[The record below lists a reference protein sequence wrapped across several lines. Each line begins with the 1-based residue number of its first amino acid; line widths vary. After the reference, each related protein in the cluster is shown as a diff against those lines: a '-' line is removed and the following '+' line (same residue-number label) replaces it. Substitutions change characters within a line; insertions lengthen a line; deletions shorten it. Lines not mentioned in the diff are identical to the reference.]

1 MSVEWGDI
9 SWWLSTNWNKELK
22 KKVRAPI
29 EFKETDGGFVGA
41 FRTKDD
47 IPVAVFEE
55 RRILTPED
63 FRPLKPGFRGE
74 TPPRDWYSSHWWNKT
89 MIFYPK
95 CYCATFI
102 GASIPTTII
111 AKNIGRIFTKRV
123 FIPYSGPFQNA
134 EVIFKEKIGW
144 NPLVERLNKDKR
156 LRYQVGQL
164 STEVQYSSAL
174 EPQLK
179 IESLIPQSAWISF
192 EMRDKKD
199 TPESVCQ
206 LIPTFL
212 ETLVVLQ
219 FMGAG
224 VAYVYANTIMD
235 IFRSVRGHILD
246 YGYQQS
252 TSGETAQPY
261 PSILIE
267 TLSRLKSASESCQ

>member
-1 MSVEWGDI
+1 MSVE
-9 SWWLSTNWNKELK
+9 WLSTNWNKELK
-22 KKVRAPI
+22 KKVSTPI
-29 EFKETDGGFVGA
+29 EFKETGGGFVAA
-41 FRTKDD
+41 FRAKDD
-47 IPVAVFEE
+47 IPVAIFEE

-74 TPPRDWYSSHWWNKT
+74 APPVDWSSSHWWNKT
-89 MIFYPK
+89 MIFYPR
-95 CYCATFI
+95 CYCAISI
-102 GASIPTTII
+102 GAPIPTTII
-111 AKNIGRIFTKRV
+111 AKNIGRIFKKRV

-144 NPLVERLNKDKR
+144 NPFVERLNKDKW
-156 LRYQVGQL
+156 LRYQVERL
-164 STEVQYSSAL
+164 STEAEYSSAL

-192 EMRDKKD
+192 TMRDKKD
-199 TPESVCQ
+199 THETVCQ

-224 VAYVYANTIMD
+224 FAYAYANTIIN

-252 TSGETAQPY
+252 TSGKTAQPY

-267 TLSRLKSASESCQ
+267 TLSRLKSASESCS